1 MITIFATIFVLGVL
15 IFIHELGHFSAAK
28 AMGIR
33 VLSFS
38 LGFPPKMIGKKVGH
52 TEYIISWIPLGGY
65 VKMAG
70 ANPEEPL
77 TGADWEY
84 LSRPRWQR
92 MLVIIAGP
100 AMNLLFAF
108 LLVWGILFF
117 GGIATVDAIIDQ
129 VHVGSLAEKLGL
141 MSKDRIV
148 SVDGTAIVTWDEIYE
163 NLIPKQGE
171 VISVQV
177 ERAGQIKSMVFDLGE
192 FSKEEVQ
199 NLGITP
205 LLTTIVGDVQKGGPA
220 YRSGIRAGDVI
231 EAVDGVPVDKWSEMV
246 DLIQGKPESKIFMRW
261 RRGDRTYEDSMKT
274 KVYKVPDEHGD
285 LRPVGFIGITSRITY
300 KKIGLNR
307 SALEST
313 RWTIENTKQIVLF
326 IKGLITGE
334 VSAKMVGG
342 PIFIAKVAGQSA
354 RQGFLSLLSFMAVL
368 SVNLALLNI
377 IPIPVLD
384 GGQLL
389 LLLVE
394 LVKRKSL
401 SIKQRLIFQQ
411 VGLALIVFLII
422 FVLFNDV
429 TR

>member
-1 MITIFATIFVLGVL
+1 
-15 IFIHELGHFSAAK
+15 
-28 AMGIR
+28 
-33 VLSFS
+33 
-38 LGFPPKMIGKKVGH
+38 
-52 TEYIISWIPLGGY
+52 
-65 VKMAG
+65 
-70 ANPEEPL
+70 
-77 TGADWEY
+77 
-84 LSRPRWQR
+84 
-92 MLVIIAGP
+92 
-100 AMNLLFAF
+100 
-108 LLVWGILFF
+108 
-117 GGIATVDAIIDQ
+117 
-129 VHVGSLAEKLGL
+129 
-141 MSKDRIV
+141 
-148 SVDGTAIVTWDEIYE
+148 
-163 NLIPKQGE
+163 
-171 VISVQV
+171 
-177 ERAGQIKSMVFDLGE
+177 
-192 FSKEEVQ
+192 
-199 NLGITP
+199 
-205 LLTTIVGDVQKGGPA
+205 
-220 YRSGIRAGDVI
+220 
-231 EAVDGVPVDKWSEMV
+231 
-246 DLIQGKPESKIFMRW
+246 
-261 RRGDRTYEDSMKT
+261 MKT

>member
-38 LGFPPKMIGKKVGH
+38 LGFPPKMIGKKVGD

-100 AMNLLFAF
+100 AMNFLFAF

-117 GGIATVDAIIDQ
+117 GGIATLDAIIDQ
-129 VHVGSLAEKLGL
+129 VNVGSIAEKLGL
-141 MSKDRIV
+141 MSNDRIV
-148 SVDGTAIVTWDEIYE
+148 SVDGTAIVTWDEIFG
-163 NLIPKQGE
+163 NLIREQGE
-171 VISVQV
+171 VIPVQV
-177 ERAGQIKSMVFDLGE
+177 ERNGQIQSMVFDLGG
-192 FSKEEVQ
+192 FSKEEIQ

-205 LLTTIVGDVQKGGPA
+205 LLTTVVGDVQKDGPA

-231 EAVDGVPVDKWSEMV
+231 EEVDGVPVAKWSEMV
-246 DLIQGKPESKIFMRW
+246 GLIQGKPESKIFMRW
-261 RRGDRTYEDSMKT
+261 RRGDRTYEDSLKT
-274 KVYKVPDEHGD
+274 KVYKVPDEHGN
-285 LRPVGFIGITSRITY
+285 LRPVGFVGITSRIIY

-307 SALEST
+307 SAMESI
-313 RWTIENTKQIVLF
+313 RWTIENTEQIALF

-334 VSAKMVGG
+334 VSAKMLGG

-354 RQGFLSLLSFMAVL
+354 RQGFVSLLSFMAVL
-368 SVNLALLNI
+368 SVNLALLNLM
-377 IPIPVLD
+377 PIPVLD

-411 VGLALIVFLII
+411 VGLAIIVFLII